1 MKIESTTLRT
11 FTTVHT
17 WVGLVA
23 GFALFVAF
31 YAGAITVFHHELMLW
46 QSPQAASEPEGSIDD
61 AQRLLDETLKRHP
74 ASRQWVGM
82 LFPGAESP
90 QPVIYWPDEQA
101 VWHYATLDNLQGSD
115 KPPQAG
121 LSELVNALHFSLGI
135 PVAGTYLMGIVSLL
149 YGVALLSGLLI
160 HLPSLL
166 KDLFALR
173 PGRNLKR
180 FWQDAHNVIGVL
192 SLPMHLMFAITGA
205 MLCLV
210 MVAAVALNPLIYEGK
225 VMEAIGPAMDTAPPT
240 QPAGTAA
247 AMGTLAHWQAR
258 AQAVARAQGLSEFEP
273 AYLKLVHAGDANA
286 TVEITGESPRSLG
299 PLGSVAL
306 KASTGELLATQLPG
320 TRDGNHATLASAYA
334 LHFGEYGNVWVRWL
348 YFVLGVGGAFL
359 FYSGNL
365 LWIESRRKRRQ
376 VQQGRAQIG
385 MAKATVGVCIGVCV
399 AISLAFVA
407 ATLLEGFAAG
417 RGWNVDAGIQWVC
430 FLSWAACA
438 LWAVVRPVAKA
449 TRELLWAAALAT
461 AAVPVAHGAATGWW
475 WWTSA
480 AQGQWVLF
488 GIDATAVALAFGFA
502 LLARASR
509 RRALHGDPHSVWAES
524 QATR

>member
-1 MKIESTTLRT
+1 MKIESATLRT
-11 FTTVHT
+11 FTAVHT

-46 QSPQAASEPEGSIDD
+46 QSPQAASEPVGTVDD
-61 AQRLLDETLKRHP
+61 AQRLLDETLQRHP
-74 ASRQWVGM
+74 ASRKWVGM
-82 LFPGAESP
+82 LFPGAESS
-90 QPVIYWPDEQA
+90 QPMIYWPDENA
-101 VWHYATLDNLQGSD
+101 VWQYATLDNLAGSEQ
-115 KPPQAG
+115 PPQAA

-135 PVAGTYLMGIVSLL
+135 PVAGTYLMGVVSLL

-160 HLPSLL
+160 HLPKLL
-166 KDLFALR
+166 SDVFALR

-210 MVAAVALNPLIYEGK
+210 MVAALALNPLIFDGK
-225 VMEAIGPAMDTAPPT
+225 VMQAIGPAMDTAPVSQAAG
-240 QPAGTAA
+240 QPAEL
-247 AMGTLAHWQAR
+247 GTLAYWQGR
-258 AQAVARAQGLSEFEP
+258 AQAIAREQGISEFEP
-273 AYLKLVHAGDANA
+273 AYLKLVNAGDRNA

-299 PLGSVAL
+299 PLGSVAMN
-306 KASTGELLATQLPG
+306 ATTGEVLATQLPG
-320 TRDGNHATLASAYA
+320 RRDANHATLASAYA
-334 LHFGEYGNVWVRWL
+334 LHFGEYGNVWVRWV
-348 YFVLGVGGAFL
+348 YFVLGVAGAFL

-385 MAKATVGVCIGVCV
+385 MAKATIGVCIGVCV
-399 AISLAFVA
+399 AISSAFVA
-407 ATLLEGFAAG
+407 ATLLEGQSIPQAIE
-417 RGWNVDAGIQWVC
+417 VDTGIAWAC
-430 FLSWAACA
+430 YLSWALCV

-449 TRELLWAAALAT
+449 ARELLGLAALVT
-461 AAVPVAHGAATGWW
+461 AAVPFAHGMATGWW

-488 GIDATAVALAFGFA
+488 GIDATALALAFGFA
-502 LLARASR
+502 WLARASR
-509 RRALHGDPHSVWAES
+509 RRALQGDPNSVWAEPR
-524 QATR
+524 AA

>member
-1 MKIESTTLRT
+1 MKIGSTTLRT

-46 QSPQAASEPEGSIDD
+46 QSPQAANQPVGTMDD
-61 AQRLLDETLKRHP
+61 AQRLLDETLQRHP
-74 ASRQWVGM
+74 ASRKWIGM
-82 LFPGAESP
+82 LYPGAESP
-90 QPVIYWPDEQA
+90 QPIVYWPDEKA
-101 VWHYATLDNLQGSD
+101 VWHYATLDNPDGGE

-160 HLPSLL
+160 HLPSLV

-205 MLCLV
+205 MLCLL
-210 MVAAVALNPLIYEGK
+210 MVAALALNPLIYDGK
-225 VMEAIGPAMDTAPPT
+225 LMEAMGPAMDTAPAM
-240 QPAGTAA
+240 QPAGEAA
-247 AMGTLAHWQAR
+247 PLGTLAYWTQR
-258 AQAVARAQGLSEFEP
+258 AAAVAKEQGIEQFEP
-273 AYLKLVHAGDANA
+273 AYLKLVNVGDRNA
-286 TVEITGESPRSLG
+286 SIEITGESPRSLG
-299 PLGSVAL
+299 PLGAVAL
-306 KASTGELLATQLPG
+306 NAATGDVLATQLPG
-320 TRDGNHATLASAYA
+320 QRDANHATLASAYA
-334 LHFGEYGNVWVRWL
+334 LHFGEYGNLWVRAL
-348 YFVLGVGGAFL
+348 YFLLGIGGAFL

-385 MAKATVGVCIGVCV
+385 MAKATVGLCIGVCV

-407 ATLLEGFAAG
+407 ATLLEARALT
-417 RGWNVDAGIQWVC
+417 RATDVDAGLQWVC

-438 LWAVVRPVAKA
+438 LWAVVRPVPKGA
-449 TRELLWAAALAT
+449 RELLWAAAVAT
-461 AAVPVAHGAATGWW
+461 LLVPIAHGVATGWW

-480 AQGQWVLF
+480 ARGQWVLF
-488 GIDATAVALAFGFA
+488 GVDATALALAFGFA
-502 LLARASR
+502 MLARAAR
-509 RRALHGDPHSVWAES
+509 KRALNGDPNSVWAEAVS
-524 QATR
+524 A